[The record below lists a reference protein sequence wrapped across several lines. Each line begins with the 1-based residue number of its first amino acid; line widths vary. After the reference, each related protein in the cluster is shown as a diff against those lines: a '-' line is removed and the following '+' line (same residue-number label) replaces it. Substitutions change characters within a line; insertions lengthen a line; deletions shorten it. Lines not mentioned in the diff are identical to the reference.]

1 MIGFGRVCAALALAF
16 AIGAMALSP
25 AMAKSEQQKVDE
37 AASVI
42 RSFLSDPNFAGLRQ
56 AMAQARAVMIIPR
69 FEPGFWGVDGDDD
82 AVLVV
87 QREDGTWSY
96 PAFYDIDDGSVTRGF
111 WSRGSSVVL
120 LVMNDRALD
129 MLLNAYQDVRI
140 GAHLTV
146 AVGSAGNAAP
156 PSGVDLVSYA
166 RTYQGYSGASVA
178 GADLEVD
185 KGDNQDYYGYGA
197 NPRGITIE
205 NRFRNGG
212 ADNLR
217 NAMIGR

>member
-1 MIGFGRVCAALALAF
+1 MTGFGRAWTALALAF
-16 AIGAMALSP
+16 AIGMAAIAP
-25 AMAKSEQQKVDE
+25 AAAKSEQQKIDE

-42 RSFLSDPNFAGLRQ
+42 RGFLSDPNFAGMRN
-56 AMAQARAVMIIPR
+56 AMSQARAVVIMAR

-82 AVLVV
+82 AVLLV
-87 QREDGTWSY
+87 QREDGTWSH

-120 LVMNDRALD
+120 LVMNDRALEV
-129 MLLNAYQDVRI
+129 LLNAYEDVRI
-140 GAHLTV
+140 GSHMTV
-146 AVGSAGNAAP
+146 AVGPSGNAAP
-156 PSGVDLVSYA
+156 PAGADLISYA

-178 GADLEVD
+178 GADIDID